1 MGSFLAGIKAGT
13 LTGIMY
19 VGGIALFNA
28 FLLIALKPE
37 VLNVI
42 SQSYRSVCATG
53 TPVNGTSSLED
64 CFNLVLAYDVPFLAF
79 VGFFI
84 ALLYSGAFGLWYDR
98 FPGGPVIKGETIAAV
113 VGLSMVF
120 FGYSGFYF
128 NYESAL
134 AGGLFFLAWTAVFG
148 YVVGKL
154 YKRYTRLVSF
164 ESEDPASMKVTL
176 DGRGVT
182 GKARTLSL
190 TSTHKL
196 RADVSEGSSF
206 KEWVSSGG
214 ISLEDSRSFETTFEV
229 NGDGLVKGRVGKK
242 Y

>member
-1 MGSFLAGIKAGT
+1 LGSFLAGIKAGT
-13 LTGIMY
+13 LTGILYM
-19 VGGIALFNA
+19 GGIALFNVI
-28 FLLIALKPE
+28 LLVALKPQ

-42 SQSYRSVCATG
+42 SQLYESVCATG
-53 TPVNGTSSLED
+53 ASANAGSLNG

-79 VGFFI
+79 VGFFVT
-84 ALLYSGAFGLWYDR
+84 LLYCGVFGLFYDW
-98 FPGGPVIKGETIAAV
+98 FPGGTVIRGETIAGI
-113 VGLSMVF
+113 VGLNLVF

-128 NYESAL
+128 NQESAL
-134 AGGLFFLAWTAVFG
+134 IGGIFFLAWTVVFG
-148 YVVGKL
+148 YIVGKL

-164 ESEDPASMKVTL
+164 ESEDPETLKISL

-229 NGDGLVKGRVGKK
+229 NGDGLVKGRVGRK
-242 Y
+242 

>member
-19 VGGIALFNA
+19 MGGIALFNVV
-28 FLLIALKPE
+28 LLVALKPQ

-42 SQSYRSVCATG
+42 SQSYASVCATG
-53 TPVNGTSSLED
+53 SPAGAGSLND

-79 VGFFI
+79 VGFFV
-84 ALLYSGAFGLWYDR
+84 ALLYCGAFGLFYDR
-98 FPGGPVIKGETIAAV
+98 FPGGTVIRGETIAGV
-113 VGLSMVF
+113 VGINLLF

-128 NYESAL
+128 DYESAL
-134 AGGLFFLAWTAVFG
+134 IGGIFFLAWTVVFG
-148 YVVGKL
+148 YAVGTL
-154 YKRYTRLVSF
+154 YKRYTRMVTF
-164 ESEDPASMKVTL
+164 ESEDPESMKLSL
-176 DGRGVT
+176 DGREVT
-182 GKARTLSL
+182 GKSRTLSL

-196 RADVSEGSSF
+196 TAEVSEGSSF
-206 KEWVSSGG
+206 REWVTSGG
-214 ISLEDSRSFETTFEV
+214 VSLEDSRSFETTFEV

>member
-1 MGSFLAGIKAGT
+1 LGSFLAGIKAGT

-19 VGGIALFNA
+19 MGGIALFNVV
-28 FLLIALKPE
+28 LLVAMKQQ

-42 SQSYRSVCATG
+42 SQSFASVCS
-53 TPVNGTSSLED
+53 TSSPAGASSIYA
-64 CFNLVLAYDVPFLAF
+64 CFDLVLSYYVPFLAF

-84 ALLYSGAFGLWYDR
+84 ALLYCGVFGLFYDR
-98 FPGGPVIKGETIAAV
+98 LPGGTIIKGETIAGV
-113 VGLSMVF
+113 VGINLIV

-128 NYESAL
+128 DSFSDL
-134 AGGLFFLAWTAVFG
+134 IDGIFFIAWTVVFG
-148 YVVGKL
+148 YVVGTL
-154 YKRYTRLVSF
+154 YRRYTRVVSF
-164 ESEDPASMKVTL
+164 ESEDPESMKVSL
-176 DGRGVT
+176 DGREVT
-182 GKARTLSL
+182 GKSRTLSF

-196 RADVSEGSSF
+196 TAEPAEGSSF

-214 ISLEDSRSFETTFEV
+214 ISLEDTRSFETTFEV

>member
-1 MGSFLAGIKAGT
+1 LGSFLAGIKAGT

-19 VGGIALFNA
+19 MGGIALFNVI
-28 FLLIALKPE
+28 LLIVLKAQ
-37 VLNVI
+37 VLSVI
-42 SQSYRSVCATG
+42 SQLYTSVCAG
-53 TPVNGTSSLED
+53 AAAGSLND

-79 VGFFI
+79 VGFFVT
-84 ALLYSGAFGLWYDR
+84 LLYCGIFGLFYDW
-98 FPGGPVIKGETIAAV
+98 FPGGTVIRGETVAGI
-113 VGLSMVF
+113 VGLNLVF

-128 NYESAL
+128 NQESAL
-134 AGGLFFLAWTAVFG
+134 IGGIFFLAWTVVFG
-148 YVVGKL
+148 YIVGKL

-164 ESEDPASMKVTL
+164 ESEDPELLKVSL
-176 DGRGVT
+176 DGREVT

-196 RADVSEGSSF
+196 TADVAEGSSF

-214 ISLEDSRSFETTFEV
+214 VSLEDSRSFETTFEV
-229 NGDGLVKGRVGKK
+229 NGDGLVKGRVGRK

>member
-1 MGSFLAGIKAGT
+1 LGSFLAGIKAGT

-19 VGGIALFNA
+19 MGGIALFNV
-28 FLLIALKPE
+28 LLLVALKPG
-37 VLNVI
+37 VLHVI
-42 SQSYRSVCATG
+42 SQTGLCTGG
-53 TPVNGTSSLED
+53 TPTNSTGSLND

-79 VGFFI
+79 VGFLI
-84 ALLYSGAFGLWYDR
+84 ALFYSGVFGLFYDR
-98 FPGGPVIKGETIAAV
+98 FPGGTIIRGETIAGI
-113 VGLSMVF
+113 VGLSLLI

-128 NYESAL
+128 DYESAL
-134 AGGLFFLAWTAVFG
+134 VGGIFFLAWTVVFG
-148 YVVGKL
+148 YVVGRL

-164 ESEDPASMKVTL
+164 QSEDPESLKVSL
-176 DGRGVT
+176 DGRDVT

-196 RADVSEGSSF
+196 NANVSEGSSF

-214 ISLEDSRSFETTFEV
+214 VSLEDSRSFETTFEV
-229 NGDGLVKGRVGKK
+229 NGDGLVKGRVGRK